1 MITRLAEWLWATFW
15 FVLPLLGLSS
25 VPIAIGFFVGGV
37 VLGRA
42 TMAKDGLPVKGFVAA
57 LLMGATSGVAVWM
70 VQLIYEAWRLAQ

>member
-1 MITRLAEWLWATFW
+1 MIARLSEWLWATFW
-15 FVLPLLGLSS
+15 FLLPLLGLPS

-37 VLGRA
+37 VFGRA
-42 TMAKDGLPVKGFVAA
+42 TMAKDGMPVMGFVAA